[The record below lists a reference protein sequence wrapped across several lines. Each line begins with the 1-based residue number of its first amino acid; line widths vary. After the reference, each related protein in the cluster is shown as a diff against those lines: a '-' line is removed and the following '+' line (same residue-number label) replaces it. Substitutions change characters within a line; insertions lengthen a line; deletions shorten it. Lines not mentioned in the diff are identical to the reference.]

1 MGVSSFTWPRS
12 LGLFFAPPYE
22 HLPIE
27 CRIEAGDSRSNGHE
41 RDDRRATTGRR
52 ETYVR
57 MVAAS
62 AANGSRVV
70 ILRPLP
76 KGRSQHIEG
85 CGRDH
90 EFFRLWVEGCGRL
103 AGGARCSN

>member
-1 MGVSSFTWPRS
+1 MPLRDRVTWGNHNPFSDPR
-12 LGLFFAPPYE
+12 LANLDRFVRDIRRHRRLPP
-22 HLPIE
+22 
-27 CRIEAGDSRSNGHE
+27 